1 MTDITLINRKIY
13 DTSNIGAI
21 ICNTPKSL
29 NSSYNDN
36 GILVNNQCVLIQSP
50 EELLNYFG
58 DPYIEPQIY
67 SELILVYDL
76 VKRGIPV
83 YVSSVYDML
92 DNDDGFDISY
102 NGYTEFMFVDTVNGA
117 RYSTFGYKLKSDIKF
132 CQPVISTS
140 YNGTNELVISVHLY
154 ILDHLRNRDYLSTV
168 KLDPD
173 RFYRT
178 LTLELPIEFDSKN
191 NLTTTDQD
199 LIDLLSDNGLELKVI
214 NGQQDSQV
222 LIKKFLE
229 HTNIEI
235 FTDSY
240 VSQWSPGTDNQDLEN
255 KYSSPKG
262 DNPTGEKHY
271 EFELNEG
278 RVNQDFYWYNIHSE
292 MYAYKIEEISDIVNA
307 YKTAI
312 DNLKEVYPQPHFICL
327 NKILK
332 STTISDSYTYVDQL
346 SNQDYSEDKKIK
358 YFVKQSS
365 LKDLSDLNEYIAVQN
380 LLLSEYD
387 SDSDTYLFI
396 NTPDRSYSFI
406 NGLLSDTDNQ
416 LLENYNCDL
425 FYGVAFDNVHTAL
438 ESGEYNKLSF
448 PVSLLTMYTML
459 TTSNYH
465 LSNPV
470 TNINI
475 ANIRVKSIISE
486 SSARSLS
493 NLRCNSIVIFDTGAP
508 SIFGNRSL
516 SLSPNLRYS
525 HISRTFIRLRRLIRE
540 FLETQKFILNTIFNI
555 TSCINYIRSE
565 ILETFVADGILT
577 NYTIEYTEGT
587 NRSVYITIELTF
599 TGFADSI
606 TLDFKI

>member
-1 MTDITLINRKIY
+1 MADITLINKKIY

-29 NSSYNDN
+29 NPSYNDN
-36 GILVNNQCVLIQSP
+36 GVLVNNQCVLVQSP
-50 EELLNYFG
+50 EDLLNYFG
-58 DPYIEPQIY
+58 DPYIEPSIY
-67 SELILVYDL
+67 SELILIYDL
-76 VKRGIPV
+76 VKRNIPV
-83 YVSSVYDML
+83 YVSSIYDMS

-102 NGYTEFMFVDTVNGA
+102 NGYTEFMFVDTVNGG
-117 RYSTFGYKLKSDIKF
+117 RYNTFGYKLKSDIKF
-132 CQPVISTS
+132 CQPIISTS
-140 YNGTNELVISVHLY
+140 YNGTNELVINVHLY

-168 KLDPD
+168 KLYPD

-178 LTLELPIEFDSKN
+178 IKLELPIEFDSNN

-199 LIDLLSDNGLELKVI
+199 LIDLLSNNELELKVI
-214 NGQQDSQV
+214 NGQWDSQA

-235 FTDSY
+235 HTDPY
-240 VSQWSPGTDNQDLEN
+240 VSQWSPGTDNQDIEN
-255 KYSSPKG
+255 QYNPPRG
-262 DNPTGEKHY
+262 DNPIGEKHY

-278 RVNQDFYWYNIHSE
+278 RINQDFYWYNIHSE
-292 MYAYKIEEISDIVNA
+292 MYSYKIEEISDVVNA

-332 STTISDSYTYVDQL
+332 SITTSDNYTYVDQI
-346 SNQDYSEDKKIK
+346 SYQDEDVEKEIEH
-358 YFVKQSS
+358 FIRQSS
-365 LKDLSDLNEYIAVQN
+365 LKDLSNLNEYIAVQN

-406 NGLLSDTDNQ
+406 NDLLSDTDNQ

-425 FYGVAFDNVHTAL
+425 FYGVAFDNVQSAL
-438 ESGEYNKLSF
+438 DSGEYNKLSF
-448 PVSLLTMYTML
+448 PVSLLAMYTML
-459 TTSNYH
+459 ATSNYH

-493 NLRCNSIVIFDTGAP
+493 NLRCNSVVIFDTGSP

-516 SLSPNLRYS
+516 SLSPNFRFS
-525 HISRTFIRLRRLIRE
+525 HISRTFVRLRRLIRE
-540 FLETQKFILNTIFNI
+540 YLETQKFILNTIFNI

-565 ILETFVADGILT
+565 LLETFVADGILT
-577 NYTIEYTEGT
+577 NYTIEHTESVD
-587 NRSVYITIELTF
+587 RSVYITIELIF
-599 TGFADSI
+599 AGFADSI